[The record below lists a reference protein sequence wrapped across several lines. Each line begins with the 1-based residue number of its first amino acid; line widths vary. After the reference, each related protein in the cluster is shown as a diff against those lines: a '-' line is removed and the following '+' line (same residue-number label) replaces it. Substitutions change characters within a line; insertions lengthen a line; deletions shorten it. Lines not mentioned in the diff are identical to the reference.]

1 MRFSAEW
8 WTGFGLVFAA
18 IGTITVMFCWWMD
31 RRIARF
37 EAEDAED
44 RDRAGLD
51 ASIRSGEDG
60 LDAEIDQILR
70 GAPEMKKPPE
80 GG

>member
-18 IGTITVMFCWWMD
+18 LGAITVLFCWWMD

-37 EAEDAED
+37 AAGDAEAHE
-44 RDRAGLD
+44 RLSRSAGNNVV
-51 ASIRSGEDG
+51 
-60 LDAEIDQILR
+60 
-70 GAPEMKKPPE
+70 EMKKPPE